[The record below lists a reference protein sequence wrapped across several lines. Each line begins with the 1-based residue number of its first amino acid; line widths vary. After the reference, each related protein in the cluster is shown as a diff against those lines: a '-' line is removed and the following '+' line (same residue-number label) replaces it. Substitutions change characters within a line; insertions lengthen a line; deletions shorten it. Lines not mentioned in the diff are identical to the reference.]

1 MPGFWRGRCA
11 VLLVL
16 LMHYESVHGLSAT
29 SGWQLKPDRCPAECV
44 AANTVLVVDDQK
56 LYFNPSVA
64 DYGPAKFWPIND
76 LALILADP
84 VDGCTAG
91 AKPPAPSGGGAYALV
106 VKRGT
111 CAFAQK
117 AWVAQQ
123 QGAALA
129 IILNTK
135 DDAVKLLYS
144 GGETADGWSGP
155 DDFNITS
162 MIFHLNG
169 DDGKS
174 GTAPDAGADQLEKDL
189 QAHAAAG
196 TQARVDVTCPHS
208 YNDQAKKLRER
219 GGTAAEICA
228 TNLTTSTTST
238 TVVVNVTV
246 ALQELDTAKAAFEAA
261 GCGAAGAASTSTK
274 CVQLQASM
282 AQAQA
287 TYDRAK
293 AAAGEQDTDDT
304 GGDSGANMGLIIG
317 ISSAVLLIGLII
329 VTCAFAG
336 PKIADAMAYRE
347 VTRVRPV
354 KTTMNAVSAISA
366 FNLGKKTAGGTS
378 GWAAKADAPQ
388 PQGSVVAGLVAP
400 STGSLV

>member
-44 AANTVLVVDDQK
+44 AANTVLVVDDRK

-64 DYGPAKFWPIND
+64 DYGPAKFWPING

-111 CAFAQK
+111 CKLAHK

-129 IILNTK
+129 IILNTE
-135 DDAVKLLYS
+135 DDDVKLTYP
-144 GGETADGWSGP
+144 GAKAADGWSSS
-155 DDFNITS
+155 DNFTITS
-162 MIFHLNG
+162 MIFRLSG
-169 DDGKS
+169 DDGQS
-174 GTAPDAGADQLEKDL
+174 GTAPDAGAAQLEKDL

-208 YNDQAKKLRER
+208 YNDQVKKLQER
-219 GGTAAEICA
+219 GGTVAEICA

-274 CVQLQASM
+274 CVQLQASVD
-282 AQAQA
+282 QAQA